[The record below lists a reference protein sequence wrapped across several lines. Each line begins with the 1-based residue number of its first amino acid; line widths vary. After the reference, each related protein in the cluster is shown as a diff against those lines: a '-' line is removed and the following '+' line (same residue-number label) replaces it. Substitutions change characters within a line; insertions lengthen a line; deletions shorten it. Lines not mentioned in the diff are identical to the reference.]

1 MTLGM
6 ILGMILYPIVMK
18 IFKEYRERIKIKKIL
33 KDVANKRKNTDS
45 IKDYE
50 NQIQ

>member
-18 IFKEYRERIKIKKIL
+18 IFKRYRERIKIKKIL
-33 KDVANKRKNTDS
+33 KDVANRRKDNDS
-45 IKDYE
+45 TKDYE
-50 NQIQ
+50 TRIQ